1 MTLEINVIQ
10 NNNNNNNNNNN
21 VPQLNNTEMNL

>member
-10 NNNNNNNNNNN
+10 NNNNNNNNN